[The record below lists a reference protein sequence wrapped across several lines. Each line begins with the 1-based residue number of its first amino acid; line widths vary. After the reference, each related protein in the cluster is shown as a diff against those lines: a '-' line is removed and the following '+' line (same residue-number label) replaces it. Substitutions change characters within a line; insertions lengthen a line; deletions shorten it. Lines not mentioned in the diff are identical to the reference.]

1 MSLDVTVL
9 WATVLQILGYQAFTQ
24 SSIVKS
30 TIVVLGPLGAI
41 VLISAIFA
49 AL

>member
-24 SSIVKS
+24 SSIVTA
-30 TIVVLGPLGAI
+30 TIVVLGPLALI
-41 VLISAIFA
+41 VLIACSSRV
-49 AL
+49 